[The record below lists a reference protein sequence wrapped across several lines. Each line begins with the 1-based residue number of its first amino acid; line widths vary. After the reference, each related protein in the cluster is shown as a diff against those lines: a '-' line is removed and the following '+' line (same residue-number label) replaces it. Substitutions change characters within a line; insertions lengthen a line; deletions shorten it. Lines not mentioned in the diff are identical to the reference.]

1 MWLCRH
7 RNGVGN
13 IKPLLTPKIAFYCI
27 TKRAYRRY
35 DDTPVLPCTLYDSY
49 PDSVYCCYCFMSS
62 YLAGQIFY
70 LFCLSAEYA
79 AYKADDLIYKLGHR
93 VGDAGEKLLYLALL
107 ADNILEVLL
116 HLLDLFLKR
125 SGVKFFH

>member
-62 YLAGQIFY
+62 YLVNSCALTIDTEPKI
-70 LFCLSAEYA
+70 FCLLFTVYVPRPDRSAGSTPRRRRRCACSWGYS
-79 AYKADDLIYKLGHR
+79 R
-93 VGDAGEKLLYLALL
+93 
-107 ADNILEVLL
+107 
-116 HLLDLFLKR
+116 
-125 SGVKFFH
+125 

>member
-62 YLAGQIFY
+62 YL
-70 LFCLSAEYA
+70 
-79 AYKADDLIYKLGHR
+79 
-93 VGDAGEKLLYLALL
+93 
-107 ADNILEVLL
+107 
-116 HLLDLFLKR
+116 KR
-125 SGVKFFH
+125 SFLRGAYWMNRSVTLSIL

>member
-62 YLAGQIFY
+62 YLAGIFCCY
-70 LFCLSAEYA
+70 DE
-79 AYKADDLIYKLGHR
+79 
-93 VGDAGEKLLYLALL
+93 E
-107 ADNILEVLL
+107 NI
-116 HLLDLFLKR
+116 
-125 SGVKFFH
+125 